1 MDKMVQDVQQ
11 WLNDTWPDKFK
22 YDETG
27 VESGSFPVEPDGMTG
42 NTTVKALV
50 MALQL
55 RLNLTADGA
64 FGPLLQGCINTFKE
78 DLGRPENNQLTPLEF
93 KSLLTT
99 DPTIKVSAGT
109 YEIRAVQQYLNHNY
123 GNLYVENLGYLPTGG
138 IFERKTAK
146 ALIYAFQNIIGTA
159 ADGAIGNNT
168 YSAMPSINRN
178 TTDSNFVKILQCALT
193 CNGYTIVGRYL
204 TGTVKTTS
212 GTRVSKGINT
222 CGNSSHYKCRA

>member
-64 FGPLLQGCINTFKE
+64 WGSKTTSACPIIN
-78 DLGRPENNQLTPLEF
+78 
-93 KSLLTT
+93 S
-99 DPTIKVSAGT
+99 S
-109 YEIRAVQQYLNHNY
+109 
-123 GNLYVENLGYLPTGG
+123 
-138 IFERKTAK
+138 
-146 ALIYAFQNIIGTA
+146 
-159 ADGAIGNNT
+159 
-168 YSAMPSINRN
+168 
-178 TTDSNFVKILQCALT
+178 TTDSILIR
-193 CNGYTIVGRYL
+193 IVQGGFI
-204 TGTVKTTS
+204 TF
-212 GTRVSKGINT
+212 
-222 CGNSSHYKCRA
+222 CKCL